1 VTRQGQEK
9 TRRQPFWIG
18 SGEEVITVVWVK
30 MMMDW
35 TREVAME
42 MYLNLIINITNSLL

>member
-1 VTRQGQEK
+1 
-9 TRRQPFWIG
+9 
-18 SGEEVITVVWVK
+18 
-30 MMMDW
+30 MMDW